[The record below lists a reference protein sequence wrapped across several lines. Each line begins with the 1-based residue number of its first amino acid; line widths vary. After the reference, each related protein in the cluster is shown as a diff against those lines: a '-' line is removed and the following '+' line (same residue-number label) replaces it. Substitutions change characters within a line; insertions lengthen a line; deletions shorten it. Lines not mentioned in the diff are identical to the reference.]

1 MNYKEVELDNALDHF
16 KDWQRSVLCEIARA
30 RMNIGDYKV
39 LQKFKTK
46 DDNVWAEKLLDLVSG
61 PTQRQIIDEQRATQ
75 RDRIPRQQG
84 VGLARLN
91 SIQRSLE
98 SSFSE
103 IPNEVIEDNF
113 DHIEIDDDP
122 VHNSDVDPEPI
133 LDVTIIDMAN
143 SDDLIDDEYPP
154 VLRKRR
160 QILYEEPVVDVDDVQ
175 ERIDNIIGKN
185 DDDDEYIPTKSD
197 DEEMDEDDIDNV
209 ELEKEVNNLEFS
221 LDLTAYFPI
230 TYNKSVV
237 VYIIISLSIVPVVNL
252 I

>member
-1 MNYKEVELDNALDHF
+1 MDHF

-91 SIQRSLE
+91 SIQWSLE
-98 SSFSE
+98 SSFSK

-113 DHIEIDDDP
+113 DHIEIDEDP
-122 VHNSDVDPEPI
+122 VHNSDVDPDAI

-143 SDDLIDDEYPP
+143 SDDLDHTKD
-154 VLRKRR
+154 
-160 QILYEEPVVDVDDVQ
+160 
-175 ERIDNIIGKN
+175 IGV
-185 DDDDEYIPTKSD
+185 I
-197 DEEMDEDDIDNV
+197 
-209 ELEKEVNNLEFS
+209 
-221 LDLTAYFPI
+221 
-230 TYNKSVV
+230 
-237 VYIIISLSIVPVVNL
+237 
-252 I
+252 